1 MEQENIG
8 KISDEILVKGGQYH
22 SLPEITQKLSGLNQQ
37 TSTTTEIISNIFSS
51 AVDLGVS
58 DIHFE
63 PGRDGNVIIRFRV
76 DGVLSE
82 IHKMPLD
89 DYRYVVSRIKLLSG
103 IKFNLE
109 GAAGDGRFTIKAD
122 DGRDIEVRVAIA
134 PSEYGDAIITRLLDP
149 KGIMVEIPDLGFR
162 IDDYKTVQ
170 SNLMKPQG
178 AILVTGPTGSG
189 KTTTLYAFLQGI
201 RTPEIKIITIEDPI
215 EYHLDGIQQTQV
227 NEAAG
232 YTFDN
237 GLRSILR
244 QDPDMILVGEIRD
257 FPTAETA
264 MHASLTGHL
273 VFSTLH
279 TNSASGAIPRLIDM
293 GIKPQIIGSAVT
305 LLIAQRLVR
314 KICPYCKQEVAVT
327 EEMKEKISKFIN
339 RMPEKISKEEYK
351 EIKLYQPTGCDK
363 CHGGFKGRLGIFEI
377 IELDKEY
384 EKIIRESPSEY
395 DVEEFARSK
404 GFVSFQEDGI
414 LKALNGITTLDEVE
428 RITGPLNW

>member
-1 MEQENIG
+1 MAQENLG
-8 KISDEILVKGGQYH
+8 KISDEILVKGGLF
-22 SLPEITQKLSGLNQQ
+22 SSSKEVTEKLGGLNQQ
-37 TSTTTEIISNIFSS
+37 NSSTTEIISLIFSS

-63 PGRDGNVIIRFRV
+63 PGRDGNMVIRFRV
-76 DGVLSE
+76 DGVLKE
-82 IHKMPLD
+82 VHKMLLD
-89 DYRYVVSRIKLLSG
+89 DYRYIVSRVKLLSG

-134 PSEYGDAIITRLLDP
+134 PSEYGEAIITRLLDP
-149 KGIMVEIPDLGFR
+149 KGIMVQIPDLGFR
-162 IDDYKTVQ
+162 EDDYKIVQ
-170 SNLMKPQG
+170 NNLMKPSG

-201 RTPEIKIITIEDPI
+201 RSPEIKIITIEDPI

-227 NEAAG
+227 NEEAG

-237 GLRSILR
+237 GLRSVLR
-244 QDPDMILVGEIRD
+244 QDPDIILVGEIRD

-279 TNSASGAIPRLIDM
+279 TNSAAGAIPRLIDM
-293 GIKPQIIGSAVT
+293 GIKSQIIGSAVT

-314 KICPYCKQEVAVT
+314 KLCPYCKTEISLD
-327 EEMKEKISKFIN
+327 EEMMEKTKRFLEGMPDKIN
-339 RMPEKISKEEYK
+339 KDLYK
-351 EIKLYQPTGCDK
+351 EIKLYKAVGCDK

-384 EKIIRESPSEY
+384 EKIIRESPSEF
-395 DVEEFARSK
+395 DIEAFARQK
-404 GFVSFQEDGI
+404 GFISLKEDGI
-414 LKALNGITTLDEVE
+414 LKALKGITSLPEIE
-428 RITGPLNW
+428 RITGPLGW